1 MARVLVGGLLMLAT
15 LLATGP
21 AWAGGKA
28 PGVFYR
34 YVDSRGVKVLD
45 SQGIPAQYAGHGYEV
60 LNQQGRVIQV
70 VPPAPTAEELQRKQA
85 DQAKAEAQAQ
95 LLKKYPSLAEVD
107 RAKARRMAELDS
119 SVAVARNS
127 QQALLLQQQQLQ
139 GQAAEQERSGRPVP
153 QATLDQIKQ
162 IRAER
167 TRLDTRIQN
176 YEQARKQAHEDFA
189 ALKTRL
195 EPLLEP

>member
-1 MARVLVGGLLMLAT
+1 
-15 LLATGP
+15 
-21 AWAGGKA
+21 
-28 PGVFYR
+28 
-34 YVDSRGVKVLD
+34 
-45 SQGIPAQYAGHGYEV
+45 
-60 LNQQGRVIQV
+60 
-70 VPPAPTAEELQRKQA
+70 
-85 DQAKAEAQAQ
+85 
-95 LLKKYPSLAEVD
+95 
-107 RAKARRMAELDS
+107 
-119 SVAVARNS
+119 VAVARNS